1 MADFKNILRI
11 EAGFSQYELALG
23 RVRYDLNILI
33 LLPYLVI
40 VNTFCAAGV
49 CRRHSKITQIVSK
62 MPTLLNFIPIF
73 RITMI

>member
-33 LLPYLVI
+33 LLTYLGI
-40 VNTFCAAGV
+40 VNSSYAAGV
-49 CRRHSKITQIVSK
+49 CIWQYYTNCVKNANII
-62 MPTLLNFIPIF
+62 
-73 RITMI
+73 